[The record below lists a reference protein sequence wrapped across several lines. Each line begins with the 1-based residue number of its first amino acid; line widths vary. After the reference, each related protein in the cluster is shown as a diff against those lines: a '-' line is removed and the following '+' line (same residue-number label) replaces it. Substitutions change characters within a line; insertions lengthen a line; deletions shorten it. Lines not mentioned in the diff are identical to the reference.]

1 MVKAW
6 LHAVLKS
13 RRGLVLVV
21 GLLLLFALLTGEFL
35 KHVSVTAS
43 PKAAPDSA
51 VSQLWLGRLP
61 SSCASTPST
70 PGIDRLTRLEACTS
84 RLTLADQ
91 GRLSHLEPVAI
102 SPQQRPSTLGQSIY
116 LGLRPRGETM
126 RAVDQDQP
134 LLFGFQLPLKTF
146 RSRAEQDAVNR
157 LHLGDLHGQWLC
169 YGGRCYDTDSDHAAV
184 TLDEARLPVKT
195 EWIDVWVIADHTA
208 FLKSPSTM
216 NGYVVASSSEHVPW
230 SSDAGAGLKVFAGAS
245 FGLLLVYAACALILA
260 GFLGDVHIYA
270 AFALICISRFLL
282 ANVLELGSQQT
293 IAAPDW
299 LRSPSLPV
307 LCSSTLLGSL
317 LILSNFA
324 VDARWTW
331 RQWFSAFALASFM
344 TAVFCYYSG
353 TDQERVDQCLFI
365 VFSTCVA
372 LPAAIVWH
380 QLYKESQRNSKNVRD
395 PDWSGGRLSV
405 DMAYLL
411 ALGGALALV
420 ATPDLLARLTG
431 LQGSEGW
438 RYLTSLAM
446 FPLFFVLV
454 ADAWRRRRK
463 LQAVVTS
470 TALLKS
476 RRDAINEMIQMVA
489 HDTRKPFSLLRTGA
503 ALLKRA
509 KSPAEIDQ
517 VVTTVVTEVER
528 AIRSVNA
535 MLEDIMTVSSEPKL
549 VADAVFVDAIV
560 SIGIHRVFTAF
571 PDAES
576 ELSYRFEHRSA
587 LYIDSIKILRVLTS
601 ILENALRATK
611 SKCRIWF
618 HTSEGMEGSRAWI
631 TLTIGNSGS
640 FIPADKCAHIFD
652 AYFVEGHASGASL
665 SLAVARTFV
674 ELHQGTITCTSQEG
688 YGTEF
693 IIKLPTALHQ
703 LPREP
708 GISLPFL
715 PAHSRLISERIRHIT
730 AKVGVISGDELTPR
744 EMAARTHIRSAV
756 QALGRPLRVLLIDD
770 EPIYTAALSAL
781 LDQIAEPFD
790 GGPTSLLD
798 VHAVTNPSDAM
809 KALAAGAVDLAI
821 VDVDLGSLSFDGLT
835 LIKRYKNQGLMH
847 FVCVHSNR
855 SFPADYKRAIDGGA
869 DSFLP
874 KPMSRSHLFEVV
886 QSAATV
892 AKSFQAETYE
902 QTVTTPWRRPHL
914 IVVVDD
920 DIFVREAWEMT
931 LSPEPCLTFADAS
944 GVLEWIQANP
954 AEVKKV
960 GCFVLDLYFDGHADG
975 FKLADDIR
983 AQCSV
988 PILLSSDAKVNL
1000 SIHPAIDAVIA
1011 KEPINLEKL
1020 LVQVDQSAK
1029 QPN

>member
-1 MVKAW
+1 MDKVW
-6 LHAVLKS
+6 LNAALKS
-13 RRGLVLVV
+13 RRWLALVV
-21 GLLLLFALLTGEFL
+21 GFLLLLALLTGEFL
-35 KHVSVTAS
+35 KHVAVTPP
-43 PKAAPDSA
+43 PKAASESA
-51 VSQLWLGRLP
+51 VNQLWLGRLP
-61 SSCASTPST
+61 SSCAGT
-70 PGIDRLTRLEACTS
+70 PGIERLTRLEACTS
-84 RLTLADQ
+84 RLTLADH

-102 SPQQRPSTLGQSIY
+102 SAQQRPSTLGLGQSIY

-134 LLFGFQLPLKTF
+134 LLLGFQLPLKTF
-146 RSRAEQDAVNR
+146 RSPSEQGAVNR

-195 EWIDVWVIADHTA
+195 EWIDVWLIADHAA
-208 FLKSPSTM
+208 FLKSPSTVT
-216 NGYVVASSSEHVPW
+216 GYVVTSSSEHVAS
-230 SSDAGAGLKVFAGAS
+230 SSDASTGLKVLAGAS

-260 GFLGDVHIYA
+260 GFLGDLRIYM

-293 IAAPDW
+293 IVGADW
-299 LRSPSLPV
+299 LHSPSLPV
-307 LCSSTLLGSL
+307 LCSSVVLSTLL
-317 LILSNFA
+317 IFSNFA

-331 RQWFSAFALASFM
+331 RQWLPALGLASFM
-344 TAVFCYYSG
+344 TAAFCYYAG
-353 TDQERVDQCLFI
+353 TDQERADQCLSI
-365 VFSTCVA
+365 IFSTCVS

-380 QLYKESQRNSKNVRD
+380 HLYKESRRDSKNL
-395 PDWSGGRLSV
+395 PGPGWSGGRLSV
-405 DMAYLL
+405 GVAYLF
-411 ALGGALALV
+411 ALGAALALV
-420 ATPDLLARLTG
+420 STPELTAHLAG
-431 LQGSEGW
+431 LQDSESL
-438 RYLTSLAM
+438 RYLTSLAT

-454 ADAWRRRRK
+454 TDAWRRRRI
-463 LQAVVTS
+463 LQAAVTS

-476 RRDAINEMIQMVA
+476 KRDAINEMIQMVA

-509 KSPAEIDQ
+509 KSAEEIDQ

-560 SIGIHRVFTAF
+560 SIGIHRVFSAF
-571 PDAES
+571 PDADS

-618 HTSEGMEGSRAWI
+618 HTSEALEGPRAWV

-640 FIPADKCAHIFD
+640 FIPADKCSHIFD

-674 ELHQGTITCTSQEG
+674 ELHQGTITCRSQED

-703 LPREP
+703 LQREP

-730 AKVGVISGDELTPR
+730 ANVGVVSGDELTPR
-744 EMAARTHIRSAV
+744 EMAARTHIRATV
-756 QALGRPLRVLLIDD
+756 QALGRSLRVLLIDD

-781 LDQIAEPFD
+781 LDQVAEPFD

-835 LIKRYKNQGLMH
+835 LIKRYKSQGLMH

-886 QSAATV
+886 LSAAKA

-931 LSPEPCLTFADAS
+931 LSPEPCLTFADSS
-944 GVLEWIQANP
+944 GVLEWIKANP

-975 FKLADDIR
+975 FKLAEDIR
-983 AQCSV
+983 AQCPV
-988 PILLSSDAKVNL
+988 PILLSSDA
-1000 SIHPAIDAVIA
+1000 SINMASHPAIDAVIA
-1011 KEPINLEKL
+1011 KEPITLEKL
-1020 LVQVDQSAK
+1020 LMHVDTSAK
-1029 QPN
+1029 RL

>member
-1 MVKAW
+1 MVKVW
-6 LHAVLKS
+6 LNAALKS
-13 RRGLVLVV
+13 RRGLALVA
-21 GLLLLFALLTGEFL
+21 GLLLLLALANGEVL
-35 KHVSVTAS
+35 KHAAVTAS
-43 PKAAPDSA
+43 SMSAPASA
-51 VSQLWLGRLP
+51 VSRLWLGRLP
-61 SSCASTPST
+61 SSCVGTPD
-70 PGIDRLTRLEACTS
+70 IERLTRLEACTS

-91 GRLSHLEPVAI
+91 GRLSHLEPVALAA
-102 SPQQRPSTLGQSIY
+102 QHYPSTLGQSIY

-126 RAVDQDQP
+126 RVIDQDQP
-134 LLFGFQLPLKTF
+134 LLIGFQLPLKTF
-146 RSRAEQDAVNR
+146 RSSSEHDAVNR
-157 LHLGDLHGQWLC
+157 LSLGDLHGQWLC

-195 EWIDVWVIADHTA
+195 EWINVWVIADHAA
-208 FLKSPSTM
+208 FLKSPNTLTGFAVTS
-216 NGYVVASSSEHVPW
+216 NSEHVP
-230 SSDAGAGLKVFAGAS
+230 SSRDTGTGLKVLASAS
-245 FGLLLVYAACALILA
+245 FGLLLAYAACALILA
-260 GFLGDVHIYA
+260 GFLGDLRTYT

-282 ANVLELGSQQT
+282 VNVLETGSQQA
-293 IAAPDW
+293 IAATDW
-299 LRSPSLPV
+299 LRSTSLPV
-307 LCSSTLLGSL
+307 LCSAIVLGTLL
-317 LILSNFA
+317 IFSNFA
-324 VDARWTW
+324 VGAKWTS
-331 RQWFSAFALASFM
+331 RQWLPTLGLASFM
-344 TAVFCYYSG
+344 TAVFCYYAG

-365 VFSTCVA
+365 IFSTCVF
-372 LPAAIVWH
+372 LPTAIVWH
-380 QLYKESQRNSKNVRD
+380 HLHKESRRDSKGKPGPGWV
-395 PDWSGGRLSV
+395 GGRFSIGV
-405 DMAYLL
+405 AYHF
-411 ALGGALALV
+411 ALGAALALV
-420 ATPDLLARLTG
+420 STPELLAQLIGFKNTEGLRHLTNI
-431 LQGSEGW
+431 
-438 RYLTSLAM
+438 AM

-454 ADAWRRRRK
+454 TDAWRRRRT
-463 LQAVVTS
+463 LQAAVTS

-476 RRDAINEMIQMVA
+476 KRDAINEMIQMVA

-509 KSPAEIDQ
+509 KSAEEIDQ

-549 VADAVFVDAIV
+549 VADTVFVDAIV
-560 SIGIHRVFTAF
+560 SIGIHRVFSAF
-571 PDAES
+571 PDADS
-576 ELSYRFEHRSA
+576 EISYRFEHRSA
-587 LYIDSIKILRVLTS
+587 LDIDSIKILRVLTS

-618 HTSEGMEGSRAWI
+618 HTSEGMEGPRGWI

-640 FIPADKCAHIFD
+640 FIPADKCSQIFD
-652 AYFVEGHASGASL
+652 AYYVEGHASGASL

-674 ELHQGTITCTSQEG
+674 ELHQGTITCRSREG

-693 IIKLPTALHQ
+693 IIKLPAALHQ
-703 LPREP
+703 LQREP

-730 AKVGVISGDELTPR
+730 ANVGVVSGDELTPR
-744 EMAARTHIRSAV
+744 EMAARTHIRAAV
-756 QALGRPLRVLLIDD
+756 QALGRSLRVLLIDD

-781 LDQIAEPFD
+781 LDQVAEPFD

-855 SFPADYKRAIDGGA
+855 SFPADYKRALDGGA

-886 QSAATV
+886 LSAATV
-892 AKSFQAETYE
+892 AKSFQAETFE

-931 LSPEPCLTFADAS
+931 LSPEPCLTFSDSS
-944 GVLEWIQANP
+944 GVLEWIKANP

-975 FKLADDIR
+975 LKLADDIR

-1000 SIHPAIDAVIA
+1000 ANHPAIDAVIA
-1011 KEPINLEKL
+1011 KEPITLDRL
-1020 LVQVDQSAK
+1020 LIHVDQSAK
-1029 QPN
+1029 QAN